1 MDSCKNLICR
11 IFAATENTRII
22 MKKELRCYFVSPIAY
37 IVITIFLVITG
48 IFFFLTFI
56 LYGIAEL
63 RGFFEILP
71 WVFAILV
78 PAITMKLLAEEK
90 NTGSFEMLLTMPV
103 SVGDV
108 VAGKILS
115 ATVFCVAMLAPTFL
129 AYPLSVYLVG
139 SPDIGSIIGGYLGAV
154 LLGATYSAIGVFA
167 SSLTKNQI
175 VAFIIAF
182 AICVILCVIS
192 VFLRLLPAG
201 VVDLFEYISV
211 NSHFNSIAKGVID
224 SRDLIYFGSVIAL
237 AAMGTVKT
245 IEERR

>member
-1 MDSCKNLICR
+1 
-11 IFAATENTRII
+11 

-37 IVITIFLVITG
+37 IVITVFLLVTG
-48 IFFFLTFI
+48 FLFFMTFFL
-56 LYGIAEL
+56 YNRAEL
-63 RGFFEILP
+63 RGFFQILP
-71 WVFAILV
+71 LTFAIV
-78 PAITMKLLAEEK
+78 IPAITMKLLAEEK
-90 NTGSFEMLLTMPV
+90 NTGSFEMLLTLPV

-108 VAGKILS
+108 VAGKILAS
-115 ATVFCVAMLAPTFL
+115 TVFCAVMLAPTL
-129 AYPLSVYLVG
+129 VAYPLSLFLVG
-139 SPDIGSIIGGYLGAV
+139 SPDIGPIIGGYLGAV

-182 AICVILCVIS
+182 AVCMALWVID
-192 VFLRLLPAG
+192 VFLPLLPAG

-237 AAMGTVKT
+237 AALGTVKT